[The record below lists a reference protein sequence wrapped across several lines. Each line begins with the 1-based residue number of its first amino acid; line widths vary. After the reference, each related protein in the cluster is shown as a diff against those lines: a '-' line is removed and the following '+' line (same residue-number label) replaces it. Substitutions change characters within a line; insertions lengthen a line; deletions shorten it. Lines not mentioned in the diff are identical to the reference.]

1 VLQSIGSKKFS
12 RAAEPQIE
20 DGSDADS
27 VQSNAPEVRPSRQAT
42 VTVTASN
49 SQEIQKSG
57 AEGEVVVSQ
66 EVSELVCKEALR
78 QLSLSLT
85 TLLKRRSDIALTF
98 TGSTKRSGRND
109 STFGMFQS
117 LAQYAGSIAT
127 ALFALFEQASQVEEV
142 HTTSAQSKGD
152 TPKRK
157 KKANNAKSPT
167 SLQGEEASLIVDT
180 LSNDRIGQLLEVLT
194 KLLVTCNKEY
204 AAITK
209 AAEHTR
215 KVGAL
220 VEQVLQQDD
229 QDDDSAGRRSPRP
242 QSRASA
248 FIGDSSDDDSVFGE
262 TAIGTDSLRTE
273 EQLAR
278 LSKVTTDVTCT
289 VLFGTLAS
297 VPCTQILNL
306 RQWLER
312 RICNAPM
319 QPRGD
324 ALALMKRVKAT
335 LTELDTHRGALGK
348 LLEVIDRRPRQVKLC
363 TLWYVVP
370 VVHD

>member
-12 RAAEPQIE
+12 QAAEPQIE

-27 VQSNAPEVRPSRQAT
+27 VQSNAPEVRTYRQAT

-49 SQEIQKSG
+49 NQEMQKSG
-57 AEGEVVVSQ
+57 AEGVIVVSH
-66 EVSELVCKEALR
+66 EVSELVCREALR

-85 TLLKRRSDIALTF
+85 TLLKRPSDVQTL
-98 TGSTKRSGRND
+98 TGSTEQCVGDD
-109 STFGMFQS
+109 STFRVFQS
-117 LAQYAGSIAT
+117 LAQYAGSVAT
-127 ALFALFEQASQVEEV
+127 ALFALFEQAPQVEEV
-142 HTTSAQSKGD
+142 YTASAQSKGD

-167 SLQGEEASLIVDT
+167 SLLGEEASLIVDT

-194 KLLVTCNKEY
+194 KLLVACNKE
-204 AAITK
+204 AAAVTK

-220 VEQVLQQDD
+220 VEQVLQQGDRYDD
-229 QDDDSAGRRSPRP
+229 GADRRSQRP
-242 QSRASA
+242 QSHASA

-262 TAIGTDSLRTE
+262 GEPGTDAVRTE

-348 LLEVIDRRPRQVKLC
+348 LLEVIDRRPRQVMVG

-370 VVHD
+370 AVCD

>member
-27 VQSNAPEVRPSRQAT
+27 VRSNAPEVRPSRQAT

-49 SQEIQKSG
+49 NQEIQKSG
-57 AEGEVVVSQ
+57 AEGAIVVSQ
-66 EVSELVCKEALR
+66 EVSELVCREALR

-85 TLLKRRSDIALTF
+85 TLLKRPSDVQTL
-98 TGSTKRSGRND
+98 TGSTKRSERDD
-109 STFGMFQS
+109 STFGVFQS
-117 LAQYAGSIAT
+117 LVQYAGSVAT
-127 ALFALFEQASQVEEV
+127 ALFALFEQAPQVEEV
-142 HTTSAQSKGD
+142 CTASAQSKGD

-167 SLQGEEASLIVDT
+167 SLQREEASLIVDT

-194 KLLVTCNKEY
+194 KLLVTCNKEC
-204 AAITK
+204 AAVTK

-220 VEQVLQQDD
+220 VEQVLQQGDHY
-229 QDDDSAGRRSPRP
+229 DDSAGRRSPRH
-242 QSRASA
+242 QSHASA

-262 TAIGTDSLRTE
+262 TDIGTDAVRTE
-273 EQLAR
+273 EQLAK
-278 LSKVTTDVTCT
+278 LCKVTTDVTCT

-348 LLEVIDRRPRQVKLC
+348 LLEVIDRRPRQVMVG

-370 VVHD
+370 AVCD

>member
-27 VQSNAPEVRPSRQAT
+27 VHSHASEVHRANHVLVS
-42 VTVTASN
+42 VSN
-49 SQEIQKSG
+49 SQQTQKSG
-57 AEGEVVVSQ
+57 AEGEIIVSQ
-66 EVSELVCKEALR
+66 EVSELVCREALR

-85 TLLKRRSDIALTF
+85 TLLKRPSDVQTL
-98 TGSTKRSGRND
+98 TGSTKRSERDD
-109 STFGMFQS
+109 STFGGFQS
-117 LAQYAGSIAT
+117 LVQYAGSVST
-127 ALFALFEQASQVEEV
+127 ALFALFEQAPQVEDV
-142 HTTSAQSKGD
+142 YTASAQSKGD

-167 SLQGEEASLIVDT
+167 SLQEEEASLIVDT
-180 LSNDRIGQLLEVLT
+180 LSNDRIGQLLEVMT
-194 KLLVTCNKEY
+194 KLLVTCNKEC
-204 AAITK
+204 AAVTK

-220 VEQVLQQDD
+220 VEQVLQQGD
-229 QDDDSAGRRSPRP
+229 QYDDSGDRRSQRP
-242 QSRASA
+242 QSHASA
-248 FIGDSSDDDSVFGE
+248 FIGDSSDDDSAFGE
-262 TAIGTDSLRTE
+262 SEPGTDAFRTE
-273 EQLAR
+273 EQLAK
-278 LSKVTTDVTCT
+278 LCKVTTDVTCT
-289 VLFGTLAS
+289 VLFATLAS

-348 LLEVIDRRPRQVKLC
+348 LLEVIDRRPRQVMVG

-370 VVHD
+370 AVCD